1 MKRISTDYTF
11 SIKAAPYIF
20 WGFLGVF
27 FWLLLVNGAYQQAP
41 IFLVI
46 VAVMAVIG
54 YFQTKTLRRN
64 LVDEVYD
71 CGDSLLL
78 RKGGEEDTVLLSN
91 IANVNFSTRP
101 SRITLTLSAPGKFG
115 SEVAFVPPP
124 QIYFGAVPQNKI
136 ADDLIARTLK
146 ARTASAF

>member
-20 WGFLGVF
+20 WAFLAF
-27 FWLLLVNGAYQQAP
+27 FFLLFLINGAFQQAP

-54 YFQTKTLRRN
+54 YFQSKTLGRN
-64 LVDEVYD
+64 LVDEVFD

-78 RKGGEEDTVLLSN
+78 RKGKEADTVPLAN

-101 SRITLTLSAPGKFG
+101 SRITLTLTTPGKFG

-124 QIYFGAVPQNKI
+124 QIYFGAIPDNEI
-136 ADDLIARTLK
+136 ARDLIARALK
-146 ARTASAF
+146 ARTGTAF